1 MAAIDEEMLR
11 AAMAPGVAQAK
22 KTFDDVAERMG
33 DRSADEVHDE
43 LVKRL
48 QADPFAWD
56 DSELHTIAASIGRS
70 STDARAK
77 DEPSAETKDEPE
89 PEAKEEPEPE
99 AKDETEGQTKDD

>member
-22 KTFDDVAERMG
+22 KTFGEVGEEMG
-33 DRSADEVHDE
+33 ARSADEVHDE

-56 DSELHTIAASIGRS
+56 DGELRKIAATIGQPS
-70 STDARAK
+70 SDEPAK
-77 DEPSAETKDEPE
+77 DEPDTNAKDEPPTETKDE
-89 PEAKEEPEPE
+89 
-99 AKDETEGQTKDD
+99 D

>member
-1 MAAIDEEMLR
+1 MAPIDEEMLR

-22 KTFDDVAERMG
+22 RTFDDVAERMG

-56 DSELHTIAASIGRS
+56 DGELHKIAASIGQS
-70 STDARAK
+70 SSDEPAK
-77 DEPSAETKDEPE
+77 DEPSAATKEEPESETKDEPE
-89 PEAKEEPEPE
+89 PE
-99 AKDETEGQTKDD
+99 TKDD